1 MYKNGEPLCLT
12 TINIYEVLKG
22 FRYHSN
28 AKTELE
34 FEQFLNFINICT
46 ISDDSI
52 SKAADIYA
60 DLRKNGI
67 TIGDAYILI
76 ASIVISN
83 NASLVSNNQKL
94 RRRARCCASAEFVG
108 SALVVVF
115 GFNTHSILL
124 RDFKNAP
131 RLARVSVQKVLNPQH
146 E

>member
-67 TIGDAYILI
+67 TIGDADILI
-76 ASIVISN
+76 ASIVIFN
-83 NASLVSNNQKL
+83 NASLVSNNKKHYGHI
-94 RRRARCCASAEFVG
+94 E
-108 SALVVVF
+108 
-115 GFNTHSILL
+115 N
-124 RDFKNAP
+124 
-131 RLARVSVQKVLNPQH
+131 LNLI
-146 E
+146 EWI